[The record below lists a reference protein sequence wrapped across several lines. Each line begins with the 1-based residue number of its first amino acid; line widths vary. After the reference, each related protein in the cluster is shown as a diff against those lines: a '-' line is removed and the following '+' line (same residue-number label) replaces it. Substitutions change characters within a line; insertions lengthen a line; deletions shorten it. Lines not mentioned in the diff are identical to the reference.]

1 MITRRLMFER
11 RVFLFV
17 RSASTPILPV
27 RAAEIGLNLI
37 FPSRHNSAIHTGFSP
52 IVREKYE

>member
-1 MITRRLMFER
+1 MFER